1 MCVKFHSENLNPNFT
16 PYAPQELCNYG
27 MTITP
32 RVYGDTNCITS
43 ELKSFL
49 I

>member
-32 RVYGDTNCITS
+32 RVHGDTNCITLNS
-43 ELKSFL
+43 KAS
-49 I
+49 

>member
-32 RVYGDTNCITS
+32 RVHGVPIVLLLNS
-43 ELKSFL
+43 KAS
-49 I
+49 